1 MIDEEYIGIG
11 AYLSHTKGI
20 GGKLKN
26 RVEDFE
32 VEELPIS
39 VPKDPEGKN
48 LILLVKLNNWETNRF
63 VNELSKRLRIGR
75 NSITFAGTKDKRAI
89 STQYFCIKNFENAVN
104 IDLRDVEILDSF
116 RTNISLDLGDLYGN
130 KFKIKISECNPDPAL
145 IDATIAE
152 LKAGFPNFFGVQRF
166 GSSRPITHIV
176 GKYILQRDF
185 ENAVRHYVG
194 MKFDY
199 DKDTEARSYFFDT
212 LDARGTL
219 KMISET
225 LDYEKVMLYHLS
237 ERPGDYRGAIAALP
251 RTLKMMFIH
260 GYQSYLFNKI
270 ITRRIKEYSIY
281 EPMKGDVIIP
291 VKDGYPDTDREIPVT
306 SDNVETIKKR
316 IEEKK
321 AWISAVLYGY
331 NSEFSGGEQGRI
343 EKEVIEAE
351 NISKDMFKIKELPEL
366 SSKGFRR
373 AMSENF
379 KDLSYVTD
387 SDFAVF
393 NFYLNK
399 GTYATSLLREF
410 MKRDSIYF
418 Y

>member
-26 RVEDFE
+26 KVEDFE
-32 VEELPIS
+32 VEEIPIL
-39 VPKDPEGKN
+39 VPRDPNGKN
-48 LILLVKLNNWETNRF
+48 MILLIRLTNWETNRF

-89 STQYFCIKNFENAVN
+89 STQYFFIKNFEGDIN
-104 IDLRDVEILDSF
+104 INLKDVEILEYF
-116 RTNISLDLGDLYGN
+116 RTNASLDLGDLYGN
-130 KFKIKISECNPDPAL
+130 KFKIKISECNPDPTL
-145 IDATIAE
+145 IDGTIAE
-152 LKAGFPNFFGVQRF
+152 LKEGFPNFFGVQRF

-176 GKYILQRDF
+176 GKYILQRHYED
-185 ENAVRHYVG
+185 AVRHYVG
-194 MKFDY
+194 MKFDF

-212 LDARGTL
+212 LDAKGTL

-225 LDYEKVMLYHLS
+225 LDYEKVMLYHLI
-237 ERPGDYRGAIAALP
+237 EKPGDYRGAIAALP

-270 ITRRIKEYSIY
+270 VSRRIKEYSIL
-281 EPMKGDVIIP
+281 EPMTGDIIIP
-291 VKDGYPDTDREIPVT
+291 VKDGHPDLDREIPVT
-306 SDNVETIKKR
+306 LDNIDTIKKR

-321 AWISAVLYGY
+321 AWISAILYGY

-343 EKEVIEAE
+343 EREVIEAE

-379 KDLSYVTD
+379 KDLSYVTSED
-387 SDFAVF
+387 SAVF
-393 NFYLNK
+393 KFYLNK

-410 MKRDSIYF
+410 MKRDGIYF

>member
-26 RVEDFE
+26 KVEDFE
-32 VEELPIS
+32 VEEIPIL
-39 VPKDPEGKN
+39 VPRDPNGKN
-48 LILLVKLNNWETNRF
+48 MILLIRLTNWETNRF

-89 STQYFCIKNFENAVN
+89 STQYFFIKNFEGDIN
-104 IDLRDVEILDSF
+104 INLKDVEILEYF
-116 RTNISLDLGDLYGN
+116 RTNASLDLGDLYGN
-130 KFKIKISECNPDPAL
+130 KFKIKISECNPDPTL
-145 IDATIAE
+145 IDGTIAE
-152 LKAGFPNFFGVQRF
+152 LKEGFPNFFGVQRF

-176 GKYILQRDF
+176 GKYILQRNYED
-185 ENAVRHYVG
+185 AVRHYVG
-194 MKFDY
+194 MKFDF

-212 LDARGTL
+212 LDAKGTL

-225 LDYEKVMLYHLS
+225 LDYEKVMLYHLI
-237 ERPGDYRGAIAALP
+237 EKPGDYRGAIAALP

-270 ITRRIKEYSIY
+270 VSRRIKEYSIL
-281 EPMKGDVIIP
+281 EPMTGDIIIP
-291 VKDGYPDTDREIPVT
+291 VKDGYPDLDREIPVT
-306 SDNVETIKKR
+306 LDNIDTIKKR

-321 AWISAVLYGY
+321 AWISAILYGY

-343 EKEVIEAE
+343 EREVIEAE

-379 KDLSYVTD
+379 KDLSYVTSDD
-387 SDFAVF
+387 SAVF
-393 NFYLNK
+393 KFYLNK

-410 MKRDSIYF
+410 MKRDGIYF

>member
-26 RVEDFE
+26 KVEDFE
-32 VEELPIS
+32 VEEIPIL
-39 VPKDPEGKN
+39 VPRDPNGKN
-48 LILLVKLNNWETNRF
+48 MILLIRLTNWETNRF

-89 STQYFCIKNFENAVN
+89 STQYFFIKNFEGDIN
-104 IDLRDVEILDSF
+104 INLKDVEILEYF
-116 RTNISLDLGDLYGN
+116 RTNASLDLGDLYGN
-130 KFKIKISECNPDPAL
+130 KFKIKISECNPDPTL
-145 IDATIAE
+145 IDGTIAE
-152 LKAGFPNFFGVQRF
+152 LKEGFPNFFGVQRF

-176 GKYILQRDF
+176 GKYILQRHYED
-185 ENAVRHYVG
+185 AVRHYVG
-194 MKFDY
+194 MKFDF

-212 LDARGTL
+212 LDAKGTL

-225 LDYEKVMLYHLS
+225 LDYEKVMLYHLI
-237 ERPGDYRGAIAALP
+237 EKPGDYRGAIAALP

-270 ITRRIKEYSIY
+270 VSRRIKEYSIL
-281 EPMKGDVIIP
+281 EPMTGDIIIP
-291 VKDGYPDTDREIPVT
+291 VKDGYPDLDREIPVT
-306 SDNVETIKKR
+306 LDNIDTIKKR

-321 AWISAVLYGY
+321 AWISAILYGY

-343 EKEVIEAE
+343 EREVIEAE

-379 KDLSYVTD
+379 KDLSYVTSED
-387 SDFAVF
+387 SAVF
-393 NFYLNK
+393 KFYLNK

-410 MKRDSIYF
+410 MKRDGIYF

>member
-26 RVEDFE
+26 KVEDFE
-32 VEELPIS
+32 VEEIPIL
-39 VPKDPEGKN
+39 VPRDPNGKN
-48 LILLVKLNNWETNRF
+48 MILLIRLTNWETNRF

-89 STQYFCIKNFENAVN
+89 STQYFFIKNFEGDIN
-104 IDLRDVEILDSF
+104 INLKDVEILEYF
-116 RTNISLDLGDLYGN
+116 RTNASLDLGDLYGN
-130 KFKIKISECNPDPAL
+130 KFKIKISECNPDPTL
-145 IDATIAE
+145 IDGTIAE
-152 LKAGFPNFFGVQRF
+152 LKEGFPNFFGVQRF

-176 GKYILQRDF
+176 GKYILQRNYED
-185 ENAVRHYVG
+185 AVRHYVG
-194 MKFDY
+194 MKFDF

-212 LDARGTL
+212 LDAKGTL

-225 LDYEKVMLYHLS
+225 LDYEKVMLYHLI
-237 ERPGDYRGAIAALP
+237 EKPGDYRGAIAALP

-270 ITRRIKEYSIY
+270 VSRRIKEYSIL
-281 EPMKGDVIIP
+281 EPMTGDIIIP
-291 VKDGYPDTDREIPVT
+291 VKDGYPDLDREIPVT
-306 SDNVETIKKR
+306 LDNIDTIKKR

-321 AWISAVLYGY
+321 AWISAILYGY

-343 EKEVIEAE
+343 EREVIEAE

-379 KDLSYVTD
+379 KDLSYVTSED
-387 SDFAVF
+387 SAVF
-393 NFYLNK
+393 KFYLNK

-410 MKRDSIYF
+410 MKRDGIYF